1 LLEILFLNYKIAKI
15 PKKFAM
21 KRDLI
26 TIDQLSVAEI
36 NQIHKLAKKYFSKT
50 NSCPINILC
59 KKLRAFFCRFLAPIS
74 FFYNNQKLKRKLL
87 VNFFFENSTR
97 TRMSFE
103 IAARRSGCD
112 VVNIDISLSSLKKGE
127 SIIDTAKTINAMR
140 PDFVAIR
147 HNSSGMTQLLKN
159 YIDASLINAGDGTN
173 EHPSQALLD
182 SFVIRQHKGDLHNLK
197 IAICGDVLHSR
208 VARSN
213 IKLLTKFGA
222 KINVITPPTL
232 MPVGFRKWL
241 EQKFQIQVF
250 SDLAAGIT
258 DVDVVMM
265 LRIQQERM
273 LGCYIPSLSEYFK
286 LYGLTHEKLV
296 AAKKNVLV
304 LHPGP
309 INRNVEISDELA
321 DDKNFSLILE
331 QVEAGVCVRQAL
343 LQFLENG

>member
-1 LLEILFLNYKIAKI
+1 
-15 PKKFAM
+15 M

-26 TIDQLSVAEI
+26 SIDQLSCTEI
-36 NQIHKLAKKYFSKT
+36 NKIHKLASKYFLKN
-50 NSCPINILC
+50 NSSHSLLKPVLGLGSS
-59 KKLRAFFCRFLAPIS
+59 KKLH
-74 FFYNNQKLKRKLL
+74 KKLL

-103 IAARRSGCD
+103 IAAKRMGAD

-147 HNSSGMTQLLKN
+147 HNSSGMTYLLKN
-159 YIDASLINAGDGTN
+159 YIEASLINAGDGTN

-182 SFVIRQHKGDLHNLK
+182 SFVIRQHKKDLSKLK

-213 IKLLTKFGA
+213 IKLLRKFGA
-222 KINVITPPTL
+222 QINVITPPTL
-232 MPVGFRKWL
+232 MPVDFKEWL
-241 EQKFQIQVF
+241 EEKFQIQVF
-250 SDLAAGIT
+250 NDLGAGLT
-258 DVDVVMM
+258 GVDVVMM

-273 LGCYIPSLSEYFK
+273 LGCYIPSLAEYFK
-286 LYGLTHEKLV
+286 LYGLTHEKLAV
-296 AAKKNVLV
+296 AKKDVLV

-331 QVEAGVCVRQAL
+331 QVEAGVAVRQAL
-343 LQFLENG
+343 LQFLC